1 MWRSCSI
8 KIRALKIILSSLL
21 QASAPFLKCFRA
33 LSPQVVFLSL
43 HFPYN
48 LIHISKT
55 RYSVIIRI
63 MQLVHSACLLYCI
76 CRILHALATI
86 KPIPCHIFSNSPG
99 RVTSAPAC
107 HRSHKSIP
115 QDPSSHQHF
124 YLLLLL
130 QLTLTCECGNT
141 SSPGSTKQIIFDF
154 TPSFF
159 YNRDRAGTRLC
170 SGI

>member
-8 KIRALKIILSSLL
+8 KIRALKIILSSPLKV
-21 QASAPFLKCFRA
+21 SAAFLKCFRT
-33 LSPQVVFLSL
+33 LSPQVVFLSC
-43 HFPYN
+43 N
-48 LIHISKT
+48 LFHISKT
-55 RYSVIIRI
+55 RCSVIIRTNAAGS
-63 MQLVHSACLLYCI
+63 LYLLYCI
-76 CRILHALATI
+76 CSILHALAMI

-130 QLTLTCECGNT
+130 QLTLTCKCANT
-141 SSPGSTKQIIFDF
+141 SSRGSTKQIIFYF
-154 TPSFF
+154 TPSFS
-159 YNRDRAGTRLC
+159 YNRDRAKTWL
-170 SGI
+170 